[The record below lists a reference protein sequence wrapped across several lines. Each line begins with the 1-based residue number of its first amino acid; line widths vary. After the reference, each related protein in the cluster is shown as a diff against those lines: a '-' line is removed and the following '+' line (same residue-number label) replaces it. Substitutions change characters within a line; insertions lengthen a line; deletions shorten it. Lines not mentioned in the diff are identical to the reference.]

1 MSYNKWYIYEALM
14 EESGLKEY
22 IPETYKFTKDN
33 LFKMLK
39 LHNEIII
46 KPIYGLG
53 GKGVRKVTKMDNGG
67 FKIHHEN
74 VKSIIKDKNLLYDHL
89 KDIEAKQKKS
99 FIIQNY
105 ISLAK
110 INGRPIDIRNIV
122 QRKKGTTDWMITGK
136 FAKVA
141 REGYLV
147 TNLKSGGDI
156 LSIEQAFEKSNIKDV
171 NMQKTLQV
179 IDEVSLLATACL
191 SKHFKN
197 QTIWG
202 LDLAVD
208 EEGHVWFI
216 EANKFPLVSIFRRL
230 DDRSMYETIIS
241 IKDYNKK
248 Q

>member
-1 MSYNKWYIYEALM
+1 MSYNKWYIYEALL
-14 EESGLKEY
+14 EESGLKEN

-33 LFKMLK
+33 FFKMLE

-67 FKIHHEN
+67 FKIHHVD
-74 VKSIIKDKNLLYDHL
+74 VKSIIEDKNSLYDYL
-89 KDIEAKQKKS
+89 KDIDAKRKKS
-99 FIIQNY
+99 FIIQNC

-110 INGRPIDIRNIV
+110 INGRPIDFRYIV

-136 FAKVA
+136 YARVA
-141 REGYLV
+141 REGYIV
-147 TNLKSGGDI
+147 TNFKSGGEL
-156 LSIEQAFEKSNIKDV
+156 LSVDQAFKKSNIKDV

-179 IDEVSLLATACL
+179 LDQVSLLATACL
-191 SKHFKN
+191 SKHFKD
-197 QTIWG
+197 QMIWG
-202 LDLAVD
+202 YDLAVD
-208 EEGHVWFI
+208 EEGHVWII
-216 EANKFPLVSIFRRL
+216 EANRFPMVERFRL
-230 DDRSMYETIIS
+230 FDDLSMYETIRS

>member
-1 MSYNKWYIYEALM
+1 MSYNKWYIYEALL
-14 EESGLKEY
+14 EESGLKEN

-33 LFKMLK
+33 FFKMLE

-67 FKIHHEN
+67 FTIHHEN
-74 VKSIIKDKNLLYDHL
+74 VKSNIKDKNSLYDHL
-89 KDIEAKQKKS
+89 KDIESKQKKS

-136 FAKVA
+136 YAKVA

-147 TNLKSGGDI
+147 TNFKSGGEI
-156 LSIEQAFEKSNIKDV
+156 VSIDQAFEKSNIKDV

-179 IDEVSLLATACL
+179 LDQVSLLATACL

-202 LDLAVD
+202 YDLAVD
-208 EEGHVWFI
+208 EEGHVWII
-216 EANKFPLVSIFRRL
+216 EANRFPLVSLFRRL
-230 DDRSMYETIIS
+230 DDLSMYETIRS